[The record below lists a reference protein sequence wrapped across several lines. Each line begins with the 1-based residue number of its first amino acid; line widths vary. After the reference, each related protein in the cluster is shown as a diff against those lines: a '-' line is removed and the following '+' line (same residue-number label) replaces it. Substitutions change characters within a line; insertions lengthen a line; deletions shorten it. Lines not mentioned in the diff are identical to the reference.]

1 MMKARKRKVTG
12 CHGGKGY
19 FKNYME
25 VFDILMDRAELLD
38 KMENIINK
46 INQVKEIIAKTG
58 DPAAAAQLRMDL
70 NILLNSHFG
79 MIDQL
84 G

>member
-1 MMKARKRKVTG
+1 M
-12 CHGGKGY
+12 
-19 FKNYME
+19 
-25 VFDILMDRAELLD
+25 LMDRAELLD
-38 KMENIINK
+38 KMENTINK
-46 INQVKEIIAKTG
+46 INQVKEIIAKTS

-70 NILLNSHFG
+70 NILLNSHFE

>member
-1 MMKARKRKVTG
+1 
-12 CHGGKGY
+12 
-19 FKNYME
+19 
-25 VFDILMDRAELLD
+25 MDRAELLD